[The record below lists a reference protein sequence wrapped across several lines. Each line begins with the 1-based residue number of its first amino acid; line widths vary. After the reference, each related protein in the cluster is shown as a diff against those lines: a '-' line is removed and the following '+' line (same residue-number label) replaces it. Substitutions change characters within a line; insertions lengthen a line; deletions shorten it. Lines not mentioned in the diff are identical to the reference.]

1 MKKLLF
7 FIILIG
13 LTNCKLNEVNK
24 THGSLNLDKKH
35 KKLELSVSN
44 KNDIVILLGPP
55 STVSQFDNNTWYYIE
70 RKVTN
75 TSIFTLGREKVLK
88 NNVLV
93 LSEAFVSGK
102 TNSLIKKPDSSPFM
116 NPFRTQKKYVT
127 EDTGTEKNDKH
138 GVLVFDKSDK
148 PNIEDMT
155 KTFNDKKTLRILIK
169 RLARFS

>member
-1 MKKLLF
+1 MKKLFL
-7 FIILIG
+7 FIILVG

-93 LSEAFVSGK
+93 LELDKNGVLK
-102 TNSLIKKPDSSPFM
+102 TKEFLKFDDMKDIKFSKNTTDSNIVNKNFLYNFFTSVRQKINEPIKKSVQ
-116 NPFRTQKKYVT
+116 RK
-127 EDTGTEKNDKH
+127 
-138 GVLVFDKSDK
+138 
-148 PNIEDMT
+148 
-155 KTFNDKKTLRILIK
+155 
-169 RLARFS
+169 

>member
-7 FIILIG
+7 LIILIG

-35 KKLELSVSN
+35 KKLELNVSN

-55 STVSQFDNNTWYYIE
+55 STVSQFDNNKWYYIE

-75 TSIFTLGREKVLK
+75 TSVITLGKEKVLK

-93 LSEAFVSGK
+93 LELDKNGILTTKEFLKFEDMKDIKFSKNTTDSNIVNKNFLYNFF
-102 TNSLIKKPDSSPFM
+102 NSVRQKINEPIKKSVQ
-116 NPFRTQKKYVT
+116 NK
-127 EDTGTEKNDKH
+127 
-138 GVLVFDKSDK
+138 
-148 PNIEDMT
+148 
-155 KTFNDKKTLRILIK
+155 
-169 RLARFS
+169 

>member
-55 STVSQFDNNTWYYIE
+55 STVSQFDNNIWYYIE

-93 LSEAFVSGK
+93 LELDKNGILK
-102 TNSLIKKPDSSPFM
+102 TKEFLQFDDMKDIKFSKNTTDSNIINKNFLYNFFNSVRQKINEPIKKSV
-116 NPFRTQKKYVT
+116 QKK
-127 EDTGTEKNDKH
+127 
-138 GVLVFDKSDK
+138 
-148 PNIEDMT
+148 
-155 KTFNDKKTLRILIK
+155 
-169 RLARFS
+169 

>member
-44 KNDIVILLGPP
+44 KNDIIILLGPP

-93 LSEAFVSGK
+93 LELDKNGILK
-102 TNSLIKKPDSSPFM
+102 TKEFLQFDDMKDIKFSKNTTDSNIINKNFLYNFFNSVRQKINEPIKKSV
-116 NPFRTQKKYVT
+116 QKK
-127 EDTGTEKNDKH
+127 
-138 GVLVFDKSDK
+138 
-148 PNIEDMT
+148 
-155 KTFNDKKTLRILIK
+155 
-169 RLARFS
+169 

>member
-93 LSEAFVSGK
+93 LELDKNGILK
-102 TNSLIKKPDSSPFM
+102 TKEFLQFDDMKDIKFSKNTTDSNIINKNFLYNFFNSVRQKINEPIKKSV
-116 NPFRTQKKYVT
+116 QKK
-127 EDTGTEKNDKH
+127 
-138 GVLVFDKSDK
+138 
-148 PNIEDMT
+148 
-155 KTFNDKKTLRILIK
+155 
-169 RLARFS
+169 

>member
-1 MKKLLF
+1 MKKIFF

-93 LSEAFVSGK
+93 LELDKNGILKNKEFLQFDDMKDIKFSKNTTDSNIVNKNFLYNFF
-102 TNSLIKKPDSSPFM
+102 NSVRQKINEPIKKSI
-116 NPFRTQKKYVT
+116 QKK
-127 EDTGTEKNDKH
+127 
-138 GVLVFDKSDK
+138 
-148 PNIEDMT
+148 
-155 KTFNDKKTLRILIK
+155 
-169 RLARFS
+169 

>member
-93 LSEAFVSGK
+93 LELDKNGVLK
-102 TNSLIKKPDSSPFM
+102 TKEFLKFDDMKDIKFSKNTTDSNIINKNFLYNFFNSVRQKINEPIKKSV
-116 NPFRTQKKYVT
+116 QKK
-127 EDTGTEKNDKH
+127 
-138 GVLVFDKSDK
+138 
-148 PNIEDMT
+148 
-155 KTFNDKKTLRILIK
+155 
-169 RLARFS
+169 

>member
-93 LSEAFVSGK
+93 LELDKNGILK
-102 TNSLIKKPDSSPFM
+102 TKEFLQFDDMKDIKFSKNTTDSNIVNKNFLYNFFNSVRQKINEPIKKSV
-116 NPFRTQKKYVT
+116 QKK
-127 EDTGTEKNDKH
+127 
-138 GVLVFDKSDK
+138 
-148 PNIEDMT
+148 
-155 KTFNDKKTLRILIK
+155 
-169 RLARFS
+169 

>member
-44 KNDIVILLGPP
+44 KNDIIILLGPP
-55 STVSQFDNNTWYYIE
+55 STVSQFDNNIWYYIE

-93 LSEAFVSGK
+93 LELDKNGILK
-102 TNSLIKKPDSSPFM
+102 TKEFLQFDDMKDIKFSKNTTDSNIINKNFLYNFFNSVRQKINEPIKKSV
-116 NPFRTQKKYVT
+116 QKK
-127 EDTGTEKNDKH
+127 
-138 GVLVFDKSDK
+138 
-148 PNIEDMT
+148 
-155 KTFNDKKTLRILIK
+155 
-169 RLARFS
+169 

>member
-13 LTNCKLNEVNK
+13 LTNCKLSEGNK

-35 KKLELSVSN
+35 KKLELNVSN

-55 STVSQFDNNTWYYIE
+55 STVSQFDNNKWYYIE

-75 TSIFTLGREKVLK
+75 TSVITLGKEKVLK

-93 LSEAFVSGK
+93 LELDKNGILTTKEFLKFEDMKDIKFSKNTTDSNIVNKNFLYNFF
-102 TNSLIKKPDSSPFM
+102 NSVRQKINEPIKKSI
-116 NPFRTQKKYVT
+116 QKK
-127 EDTGTEKNDKH
+127 
-138 GVLVFDKSDK
+138 
-148 PNIEDMT
+148 
-155 KTFNDKKTLRILIK
+155 
-169 RLARFS
+169 

>member
-44 KNDIVILLGPP
+44 KNDIIILLGPP
-55 STVSQFDNNTWYYIE
+55 STVSQFDNNIWYYIE

-93 LSEAFVSGK
+93 LELDKNGILK
-102 TNSLIKKPDSSPFM
+102 TKEFLQFDDMKDIKFSKNTTDSNIVNKNFLYNFFNSVRQKINEPIKKSV
-116 NPFRTQKKYVT
+116 QKK
-127 EDTGTEKNDKH
+127 
-138 GVLVFDKSDK
+138 
-148 PNIEDMT
+148 
-155 KTFNDKKTLRILIK
+155 
-169 RLARFS
+169 

>member
-1 MKKLLF
+1 MKKLIF

-35 KKLELSVSN
+35 KKLELNVSN

-55 STVSQFDNNTWYYIE
+55 STVSQFDNNKWYYIE

-75 TSIFTLGREKVLK
+75 TSVITLGKEKVLK

-93 LSEAFVSGK
+93 LELDKNGILTTKEFLKFDDMKDIKFSKNTTDSNIVNKNFLYNFF
-102 TNSLIKKPDSSPFM
+102 NSVRQKINEPIKKSVQ
-116 NPFRTQKKYVT
+116 NK
-127 EDTGTEKNDKH
+127 
-138 GVLVFDKSDK
+138 
-148 PNIEDMT
+148 
-155 KTFNDKKTLRILIK
+155 
-169 RLARFS
+169 